1 MASLGGKFVSMRW
14 RVLLPAAVVIAVVGG
29 FGVFFV
35 VSALT
40 VSRVDLAA
48 QLGQQSAQAALSRI
62 HERFEALRS
71 EAARVAYTRGV
82 EEALQARSF
91 ASVEAS
97 LRSLMAL
104 GNLDMLMLLDA
115 GGVEALT
122 LRAANGVILASANAS
137 LDLEAALTRLLAGS
151 AAESLLL
158 RTPEDV
164 FVAVGV
170 PIVDGQRVVGVALA
184 GQALLPFAQGINASS
199 VSDVAIYAPDGSLLA
214 STHSAISG
222 AALPE
227 SVREQTLQGTALS
240 FEWALNGEGY
250 QAVALPLVM
259 GRSTLGSVVTLVPAA
274 WAAQGMD
281 SRPWVAGL
289 AALIA
294 VSAIATLALGVQRS
308 SRRLEAVAETAYAVA
323 SGHTHARTHMQPV
336 DEIGRV
342 GHAVDAMA
350 RVAQY
355 REDQLR
361 AMLTRERRERAYLM
375 HVLESL
381 PEGVILYSLSGQPLM
396 MNDRARA
403 LIGSQPLALP
413 LPQGTASSFDSFR
426 LSAPLHI
433 DHGER
438 VLEAQTAPIAVPGG
452 RALGRVVLL
461 RDATAEV
468 RRQRMHAALLEQMDL
483 AEDAHTQATVINQ
496 RLRADPVVGE
506 FVREVARHAAALQ
519 KMIVDMQ
526 ALTQYNAPQARSRQ
540 RTMAAETLLWAVAN
554 DWRQIAIAANLTL
567 QVTVQRKGL
576 MIRGDETRLR
586 LALGNIVDNAIKYT
600 PAGGTITLEIEREV
614 EGYLHLRVR
623 DNGVGIHEHDLKH
636 LFTPFYRGTPTDETG
651 QVLRVPGLGQGL
663 VVARRIIEAHGGK
676 IKVKSRAGAGTAVYL
691 SLPLAA
697 DAPALL
703 PGEPFL
709 HEGDTVVL
717 SLPQGAR

>member
-1 MASLGGKFVSMRW
+1 MRW
-14 RVLLPAAVVIAVVGG
+14 RLLLPMAVVITIIGA

-48 QLGQQSAQAALSRI
+48 QLGQQSADAAVNRTR
-62 HERFEALRS
+62 ERFDALRS

-91 ASVEAS
+91 ASVEPS

-104 GNLDMLMLLDA
+104 GGLDVLMLLDA
-115 GGVEALT
+115 NGSEALT
-122 LRAANGVILASANAS
+122 LREAGGAVLASANAS

-151 AAESLLL
+151 AAESFLL

-164 FVAVGV
+164 FVVVGV
-170 PIVDGQRVVGVALA
+170 PLVSSQRVIGVVLV
-184 GQALLPFAQGINASS
+184 GQALANFAQGINASS
-199 VSDVAIYAPDGSLLA
+199 VSDVAIYAPDGTLLS
-214 STHSAISG
+214 STRSEISG
-222 AALPE
+222 VMLPE
-227 SVREQTLQGTALS
+227 TVRQQTLQGAAVS
-240 FEWALNGEGY
+240 FEWALTGEGY

-259 GRSTLGSVVTLVPAA
+259 GRSTLGTLVTLVPAS

-294 VSAIATLALGVQRS
+294 VSAMATLALGVQRA
-308 SRRLEAVAETAYAVA
+308 SRRLEAVAETAYAIA

-350 RVAQY
+350 RVAQH

-381 PEGVILYSLSGQPLM
+381 PEGVILYSLSGQVLM

-413 LPQGTASSFDSFR
+413 MSQGASSLDSFR

-438 VLEAQTAPIAVPGG
+438 VLEAQTAQIAVPGG

-468 RRQRMHAALLEQMDL
+468 RRQRMHAVLLEQMDL
-483 AEDAHTQATVINQ
+483 ADDAHIQDTVMNP
-496 RLRADPVVGE
+496 RLRPDPVVGE

-554 DWRQIAIAANLTL
+554 DWRQIASAANLTL

-576 MIRGDETRLR
+576 MIRGDESRLR
-586 LALGNIVDNAIKYT
+586 LALGNLVDNAIKYT
-600 PAGGTITLEIEREV
+600 PAGGTITLEIEREA
-614 EGYLHLRVR
+614 EGSLHLRVR
-623 DNGVGIHEHDLKH
+623 DNGVGIHEQDLKH

-663 VVARRIIEAHGGK
+663 TVARRIIEAHGGK

-691 SLPLAA
+691 SLPLAV
-697 DAPALL
+697 DVPALL

>member
-1 MASLGGKFVSMRW
+1 MRW
-14 RVLLPAAVVIAVVGG
+14 RVLLPAAVVIAVVGA

-48 QLGQQSAQAALSRI
+48 QLGQQSAEAALSRI
-62 HERFEALRS
+62 RERFDTLRS

-91 ASVEAS
+91 ANVEPS

-104 GNLDMLMLLDA
+104 GNLDVLMLLDA
-115 GGVEALT
+115 SGGEALT
-122 LRAANGVILASANAS
+122 LREAGGSVLASANAS

-151 AAESLLL
+151 AAESFLL

-164 FVAVGV
+164 FVVVGV
-170 PIVDGQRVVGVALA
+170 PVVSGQRVLGVALV

-214 STHSAISG
+214 STHSAIGG
-222 AALPE
+222 APLPE
-227 SVREQTLQGTALS
+227 AVRQQTLQGSALS
-240 FEWALNGEGY
+240 FEWALAGEGY

-259 GRSTLGSVVTLVPAA
+259 GRSTLGTLVTLVPAS

-294 VSAIATLALGVQRS
+294 VSAMATLALGVQRA
-308 SRRLEAVAETAYAVA
+308 SRRLEAVAETAYAIA

-350 RVAQY
+350 RVAQH

-361 AMLTRERRERAYLM
+361 AMLSRERRERAYLM

-381 PEGVILYSLSGQPLM
+381 PEGVILYSLSGQLLM

-413 LPQGTASSFDSFR
+413 LPQGANSLDALR
-426 LSAPLHI
+426 LSAPTHI

-438 VLEAQTAPIAVPGG
+438 VLEAQTAQIAVPGG

-468 RRQRMHAALLEQMDL
+468 RRQRMHAVLLEQMDL
-483 AEDAHTQATVINQ
+483 ADDAHTQDTVMNQ
-496 RLRADPVVGE
+496 RLRPDPVVGE

-554 DWRQIAIAANLTL
+554 DWRQIASAANLTL

-576 MIRGDETRLR
+576 MIRGDESRLR
-586 LALGNIVDNAIKYT
+586 LALGNLVDNAIKYT
-600 PAGGTITLEIEREV
+600 PAGGTITLEIEREA
-614 EGYLHLRVR
+614 EGHLHLRVR

-636 LFTPFYRGTPTDETG
+636 LFTPFYRGTPTDESG

-663 VVARRIIEAHGGK
+663 TVARRIIEAHGGK

-691 SLPLAA
+691 ALPLAV
-697 DAPALL
+697 DVPALL

>member
-1 MASLGGKFVSMRW
+1 MRW
-14 RVLLPAAVVIAVVGG
+14 RLLLPAAVVIAVVGA

-62 HERFEALRS
+62 RERFDTLRS

-91 ASVEAS
+91 ANLEPS
-97 LRSLMAL
+97 LRSLMTL
-104 GNLDMLMLLDA
+104 GNLDVLMLLDA
-115 GGVEALT
+115 SGGEALT
-122 LRAANGVILASANAS
+122 LREAGDAVLTSANAS

-151 AAESLLL
+151 AAESFLL

-164 FVAVGV
+164 FVVVGV
-170 PIVDGQRVVGVALA
+170 PLVSDQRVLGVVLV

-214 STHSAISG
+214 STHSAIVS

-227 SVREQTLQGTALS
+227 AVRQQTLQGSALS
-240 FEWALNGEGY
+240 FEWTLAGEGY

-259 GRSTLGSVVTLVPAA
+259 GRSTLGTLVTLVPAS
-274 WAAQGMD
+274 WAASGMD

-294 VSAIATLALGVQRS
+294 VSAMATLALGVQRA
-308 SRRLEAVAETAYAVA
+308 SRRLEAVAETAYAIA

-350 RVAQY
+350 RVAQH

-381 PEGVILYSLSGQPLM
+381 PEGVILYSLSGQLLM

-413 LPQGTASSFDSFR
+413 LPQGVSSSLDALR

-438 VLEAQTAPIAVPGG
+438 VLEAQTAQIAVPGG

-468 RRQRMHAALLEQMDL
+468 RRQRMHAVLLEQMDL
-483 AEDAHTQATVINQ
+483 ADDAQDTVMNQ
-496 RLRADPVVGE
+496 RLRPDPVVGE

-554 DWRQIAIAANLTL
+554 DWRQIASAANLTL

-576 MIRGDETRLR
+576 MIRGDESRLR
-586 LALGNIVDNAIKYT
+586 LALGNLVDNAIKYT
-600 PAGGTITLEIEREV
+600 PAGGTITLEIEREA
-614 EGYLHLRVR
+614 EGNLHLRVR

-636 LFTPFYRGTPTDETG
+636 LFTPFYRGTPTDESG

-663 VVARRIIEAHGGK
+663 TVARRIIEAHGGK

-691 SLPLAA
+691 ALPLAV
-697 DAPALL
+697 DVPALL